1 MNTKDIVVILLLIS
15 VVLWAIFHQLASRYI
30 NKSISLK
37 RLVYGSDIYKN
48 KSLDV
53 ANIESVI
60 VAITLVNIISYF
72 SGEKFSNFFVKR
84 KFLIFSGLNY
94 ENCMLV
100 IKNHKKLWFYIKIS
114 SFFMIFI
121 VVFSIFFLACLIYYF
136 LYKTESL
143 ILVRVLRLC

>member
-1 MNTKDIVVILLLIS
+1 MNTKDIIVILLLVS
-15 VVLWAIFHQLASRYI
+15 VVLWAIFHQLASKYI

-53 ANIESVI
+53 SNIESII

-94 ENCMLV
+94 ENCILV
-100 IKNHKKLWFYIKIS
+100 IKDHKKLWFYIKVS

-121 VVFSIFFLACLIYYF
+121 VVFSIFFWL
-136 LYKTESL
+136 S
-143 ILVRVLRLC
+143 

>member
-1 MNTKDIVVILLLIS
+1 MNTKDIVVILLFIS

-100 IKNHKKLWFYIKIS
+100 IKNHKKLWFYIEIS

-121 VVFSIFFLACLIYYF
+121 VVFSIFFWI
-136 LYKTESL
+136 
-143 ILVRVLRLC
+143 V

>member
-1 MNTKDIVVILLLIS
+1 MNTKDIIVILLLVS
-15 VVLWAIFHQLASRYI
+15 VVLWAIFHQLASKYI
-30 NKSISLK
+30 NKSSSLK
-37 RLVYGSDIYKN
+37 RLVYGSDIYIN

-53 ANIESVI
+53 SNIESII
-60 VAITLVNIISYF
+60 VAITMINIIIFF

-100 IKNHKKLWFYIKIS
+100 IKDHEKLWFYIKIS

-121 VVFSIFFLACLIYYF
+121 VIFSIFFWL
-136 LYKTESL
+136 S
-143 ILVRVLRLC
+143 

>member
-1 MNTKDIVVILLLIS
+1 MNTKDIIVILLLIS

-53 ANIESVI
+53 SNIESII
-60 VAITLVNIISYF
+60 VAITLINIISYF

-94 ENCMLV
+94 ENCILV
-100 IKNHKKLWFYIKIS
+100 IKDHEKLWFYIKIS

-121 VVFSIFFLACLIYYF
+121 VVFSIFFWLN
-136 LYKTESL
+136 
-143 ILVRVLRLC
+143 

>member
-1 MNTKDIVVILLLIS
+1 MNTKDIIVILLLIS
-15 VVLWAIFHQLASRYI
+15 VVLWAIFHQLASKYI
-30 NKSISLK
+30 NKSSSLK
-37 RLVYGSDIYKN
+37 RLVYGSDIYKD

-53 ANIESVI
+53 ANIESII
-60 VAITLVNIISYF
+60 VAITMINIISFF

-100 IKNHKKLWFYIKIS
+100 IKDHEKLWFYIKIS

-121 VVFSIFFLACLIYYF
+121 VIFSIFFWLN
-136 LYKTESL
+136 
-143 ILVRVLRLC
+143 

>member
-53 ANIESVI
+53 ANIESII

-84 KFLIFSGLNY
+84 NFLIFSGLNY

-100 IKNHKKLWFYIKIS
+100 IKNHKKLWFYIEIS

-121 VVFSIFFLACLIYYF
+121 VVFSIFFW
-136 LYKTESL
+136 
-143 ILVRVLRLC
+143 LV

>member
-1 MNTKDIVVILLLIS
+1 MNTKDIIVILLLVS
-15 VVLWAIFHQLASRYI
+15 VVLWAILHQLASKYI
-30 NKSISLK
+30 NKSSSLK
-37 RLVYGSDIYKN
+37 RLVYGSHIYKN

-53 ANIESVI
+53 ANIESII
-60 VAITLVNIISYF
+60 VAITMINIISFF

-100 IKNHKKLWFYIKIS
+100 IKDHQKLWFYIKIS

-121 VVFSIFFLACLIYYF
+121 VIFSIFFWL
-136 LYKTESL
+136 S
-143 ILVRVLRLC
+143 

>member
-1 MNTKDIVVILLLIS
+1 MNTKDIIVILLLVS

-30 NKSISLK
+30 NKSSSLK

-53 ANIESVI
+53 ANIESI
-60 VAITLVNIISYF
+60 IFDITLINIISYF
-72 SGEKFSNFFVKR
+72 SGEKFSNFFAKR

-94 ENCMLV
+94 ENCILL
-100 IKNHKKLWFYIKIS
+100 IKDHKKLWFYIKIS

-121 VVFSIFFLACLIYYF
+121 VIFSIFFWLN
-136 LYKTESL
+136 
-143 ILVRVLRLC
+143 